1 MDGIHNEAGAP
12 RSGYANESGLVRA
25 AAGQN
30 AVADRRVAKGPA
42 GYGRHSAGEYLRLEK
57 CASAL
62 LASKRLRSRVTT
74 PIQAALRLAESGVLR
89 GRRAP
94 RSMTPAV
101 FRREQETKEVAAATD
116 GLKPESKPPGAAVSA
131 VVAPRFRGLASG
143 ACSVGAIGGKSGHN
157 LVPFRI
163 KEAHNP
169 ARLSTSAPLAARRG
183 EVTGNEIAV
192 VEAERVGMSA
202 QRLERVGQLNQ
213 RYVDAGKIAGALTAV
228 VRDGKL
234 VYQCAAGTRST
245 VDTSPLSA
253 DSLFRIYSLSKPVTA
268 VAAMQLYEQGKFQLS
283 DSVARYVPEL
293 KQPTVMKDGE
303 VVPAEQRMTMQHLLT
318 HTAGLSYGADPR
330 DPVDRM
336 YLGVELWRSK
346 DLDEVAEKL
355 TGLPLKF
362 EPGAQWHY
370 SVASDVVGLV
380 VQRLSGQPLDQY
392 FEQHIFRPL
401 DMADTSFA
409 VPKEKAD
416 RLLPNHIR
424 DKDTGKAYIVD
435 STGTL
440 PVSPPSALEAA
451 AAAHD
456 YHNVTL
462 FAGGFGLVTTLRDYV
477 RFAEAARAGGCLGGS
492 RILGPKSVDYMA
504 SNHLPGVLKGGY
516 TGAPLTGA
524 GLPIHGAGFG
534 LGYAVVTDPSVH
546 GVVGSPGQYY
556 WNGLAGSTLFIDPK
570 EDIAVVSMMQ
580 LMNPWF
586 TYPQELRVATYQAMT
601 ESKVRN

>member
-1 MDGIHNEAGAP
+1 MDGIHNETGAP
-12 RSGYANESGLVRA
+12 GSGYANESGLVRA

-30 AVADRRVAKGPA
+30 AVGDRQVAKGPA
-42 GYGRHSAGEYLRLEK
+42 GYGRHSAGEYLRLGK

-62 LASKRLRSRVTT
+62 VASKPLRSRVTT

-89 GRRAP
+89 GRQTP

-101 FRREQETKEVAAATD
+101 LRREQETKEAIAATD
-116 GLKPESKPPGAAVSA
+116 GLKPESKPPGSAVSA
-131 VVAPRFRGLASG
+131 VVAPRFRGFASG
-143 ACSVGAIGGKSGHN
+143 ACSVGAIGGKSVRN
-157 LVPFRI
+157 LIPFRI

-169 ARLSTSAPLAARRG
+169 APLSTSAPLATRRG
-183 EVTGNEIAV
+183 AVTGNEIAV

-213 RYVDAGKIAGALTAV
+213 RYVDAGKIAGVLTAV

-234 VYQCAAGTRST
+234 VYQCAAGTGST
-245 VDTSPLSA
+245 ADTSPLSA

-293 KQPTVMKDGE
+293 KQATVAKDGE
-303 VVPAEQRMTMQHLLT
+303 VVPAKQRMTMQHLLT
-318 HTAGLSYGADPR
+318 HTAGLSYGGDPT

-336 YLGVELWRSK
+336 YLDADLWKSK
-346 DLDEVAEKL
+346 DLDEFAGKL
-355 TGLPLKF
+355 TGIPLKY

-370 SVASDVVGLV
+370 SVASDVIGLV

-424 DKDTGKAYIVD
+424 DKDTGKPCLVD
-435 STGTL
+435 HDGSL
-440 PVSPPSALEAA
+440 PVSPPSALEVV

-462 FAGGFGLVTTLRDYV
+462 FLGGGGLVTTLRDYV
-477 RFAEAARAGGCLGGS
+477 RFAEAMRAGGSLGGP
-492 RILGPKSVDYMA
+492 RILGPKSVNYMA
-504 SNHLPGVLKGGY
+504 TNHLPGVLKGGY

-534 LGYAVVTDPSVH
+534 LGYAVVTDPSAH

-556 WNGLAGSTLFIDPK
+556 WNGLAGSAFFIDPK
-570 EDIAVVSMMQ
+570 EDIAVISMMQ
-580 LMNPWF
+580 LLNAWPS
-586 TYPQELRVATYQAMT
+586 YPQELRVATYQAMT